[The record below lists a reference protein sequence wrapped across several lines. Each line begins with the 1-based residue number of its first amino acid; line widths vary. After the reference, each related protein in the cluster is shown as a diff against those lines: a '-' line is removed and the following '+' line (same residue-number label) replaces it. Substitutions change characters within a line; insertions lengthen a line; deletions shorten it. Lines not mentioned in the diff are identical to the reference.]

1 MVADLQ
7 TLVTISRQLGSEVG
21 YIQGGGG
28 NTSLKVNDDEMYIKA
43 SGRSLAEVDA
53 ENGFLAVNWRQ
64 VKAGLSTCETEGTY
78 SELLAESSFSA
89 DKTVR
94 PSIETGFHALLG
106 RCVVHSHS
114 VWSNILN
121 CSEEGPAI
129 IGKLFPNALW
139 IEYETPGL
147 HLTKAIMARTNKLD
161 QQILFLQNHGLIV
174 WADDEKNASI
184 LHQSVNDKIREH
196 FNGGLQFPAADV
208 AVPLSF
214 RDGLLFPDQAVYQSN
229 IDLAH
234 SRAGRETM
242 LACDFILH
250 NIIKLGLTVNF
261 IRSSEKDV
269 LLNLETEKYRQ
280 RLITE

>member
-28 NTSLKVNDDEMYIKA
+28 NTSLKVTDDEMYIKA

-53 ENGFLAVNWRQ
+53 EHGFLAVNWRK
-64 VKAGLSTCETEGTY
+64 VKAGLSTCETEEAY

-121 CSEEGPAI
+121 CSEEGQAI
-129 IGKLFPNALW
+129 VSKLFPNALW

-147 HLTKAIMARTNKLD
+147 HLTKAIMARVGEPE

-174 WADDEKNASI
+174 WADDERKAWI
-184 LHQSVNDKIREH
+184 LHQSVNDKIREQ
-196 FNGGLQFPAADV
+196 FDGGLQFPIADTGI
-208 AVPLSF
+208 PLLF

-229 IDLAH
+229 ESLMH

-250 NIIKLGLTVNF
+250 NIIKFGLTVNF
-261 IRSSEKDV
+261 IRGSEKNV